1 MTTMCWM
8 RSRPACCTV
17 DAAHP
22 ATSATVVH
30 CNKRFVTR
38 ARVMLAPGKIVIVRR
53 HATSLPSWVRAR
65 QCNVRAHRAGAL
77 MPRRDGH
84 CGTRLGA
91 HDPLDLQPVV
101 GHVVIGPERHAGV
114 LVGLAFE
121 LADIVAQL
129 AGRK

>member
-8 RSRPACCTV
+8 RSRPACCTGG
-17 DAAHP
+17 AAHP

-38 ARVMLAPGKIVIVRR
+38 ARVMLAPGRIVIVRR
-53 HATSLPSWVRAR
+53 HATAQPSWVGAR
-65 QCNVRAHRAGAL
+65 QRNVRAYRAGAL

-84 CGTRLGA
+84 GGACLGT

-101 GHVVIGPERHAGV
+101 RHVVIGP
-114 LVGLAFE
+114 
-121 LADIVAQL
+121 
-129 AGRK
+129 